1 MTPAR
6 LHLPGSLGGHP
17 AIWPLPLSC
26 CLESLVPDRFESC
39 VPLPRLWLSHRV
51 RGPLW
56 VMMLWVK
63 CLSTEFLFCF
73 LSLCVCVCV
82 CLPVC
87 CLSLQTKGRLGLRH
101 QISIHLQFFHQP
113 GKPDFQVSHPHA
125 LDCCP
130 LTCANMSEM
139 ERGRAEKSEMEKK
152 KKYPGLWLLGGVQ

>member
-1 MTPAR
+1 MTDDA
-6 LHLPGSLGGHP
+6 
-17 AIWPLPLSC
+17 LS
-26 CLESLVPDRFESC
+26 EMLVNRIP
-39 VPLPRLWLSHRV
+39 V
-51 RGPLW
+51 
-56 VMMLWVK
+56 
-63 CLSTEFLFCF
+63 LF
-73 LSLCVCVCV
+73 SVCVCV

-139 ERGRAEKSEMEKK
+139 ERGRAGKSEMEKK
-152 KKYPGLWLLGGVQ
+152 ISRPLVTGWGAVKNTAQLSKLRQPLDFTCTLFTFRLSVFSLNPFSLSVTGPIVIVG